1 MPLYQ
6 NSSIYKLVHRNDL
19 DNENIYIGSTTN
31 FRGRK
36 GIHKSNYF
44 NINSKNHNVPIYQY
58 IRNNGGWDNWLMI
71 EIEKF
76 SCNDKR
82 ELEIRERYWIEKNKS
97 KLNACIPTR
106 TPKEYRQ
113 DNRERLLEQKKQKV
127 KCECGCVVI
136 KREIERHRKS
146 NKHQRLMLNIL
157 EK

>member
-1 MPLYQ
+1 
-6 NSSIYKLVHRNDL
+6 
-19 DNENIYIGSTTN
+19 
-31 FRGRK
+31 
-36 GIHKSNYF
+36 
-44 NINSKNHNVPIYQY
+44 
-58 IRNNGGWDNWLMI
+58 MI